1 MIVKLKKW
9 FTNLNEELTRYKV
22 VLPAENFANC
32 PGKEVLVSLG
42 VQVIK
47 GDLGY
52 RLTLFGE
59 SREGWLECAGL
70 NPTGLSWKDEV
81 LNTAN
86 GINQF
91 STPWMKK
98 KEVIEVLE
106 KVMPFEVASWK
117 KSPFIKDEFRN
128 LIVK

>member
-1 MIVKLKKW
+1 MKNTFGSSVC
-9 FTNLNEELTRYKV
+9 V
-22 VLPAENFANC
+22 
-32 PGKEVLVSLG
+32 
-42 VQVIK
+42 
-47 GDLGY
+47 
-52 RLTLFGE
+52 TLFGE

-117 KSPFIKDEFRN
+117 KNMFIKDEFRN

>member
-1 MIVKLKKW
+1 M
-9 FTNLNEELTRYKV
+9 
-22 VLPAENFANC
+22 
-32 PGKEVLVSLG
+32 
-42 VQVIK
+42 
-47 GDLGY
+47 
-52 RLTLFGE
+52 
-59 SREGWLECAGL
+59 
-70 NPTGLSWKDEV
+70 

-86 GINQF
+86 GIDQF

-117 KSPFIKDEFRN
+117 KNMFIKDEFRN